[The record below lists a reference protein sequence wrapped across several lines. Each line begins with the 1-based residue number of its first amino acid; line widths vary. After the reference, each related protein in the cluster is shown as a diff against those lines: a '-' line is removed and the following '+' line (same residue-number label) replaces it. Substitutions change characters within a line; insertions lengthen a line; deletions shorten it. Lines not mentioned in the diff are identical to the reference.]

1 MIYLSVPYSG
11 MEELSFEVSCLMAAF
26 LMKTGAVVLSP
37 IIQGH
42 VLASKYDMPC
52 DHEFWLKH
60 DLEMLKKCDEMYVI
74 ALPGWEQSVG
84 VQREIEEAGRLGI
97 PVVFL
102 ELGIPVVFLE
112 TDELIQEGDVR
123 K

>member
-74 ALPGWEQSVG
+74 ALPGWSSPSESK
-84 VQREIEEAGRLGI
+84 GRSKKRAVSAFRSCLSC
-97 PVVFL
+97 FL
-102 ELGIPVVFLE
+102 KPKG
-112 TDELIQEGDVR
+112 
-123 K
+123 

>member
-1 MIYLSVPYSG
+1 

-26 LMKTGAVVLSP
+26 LMKTGATVLSP

-74 ALPGWEQSVG
+74 DLPGWEQSVG

-102 ELGIPVVFLE
+102 E

-123 K
+123 R

>member
-11 MEELSFEVSCLMAAF
+11 MEELSFEVSCLMTAF
-26 LMKTGAVVLSP
+26 LMKTGATVFSP
-37 IIQGH
+37 IVHSH
-42 VLASKYDMPC
+42 VLVSKYDMPL

-60 DLEMLKKCDEMYVI
+60 DLEVLKKCDEMYVI
-74 ALPGWEQSVG
+74 ALPGWEKSVG

-102 ELGIPVVFLE
+102 EAEG
-112 TDELIQEGDVR
+112 LIAEGEFER
-123 K
+123 